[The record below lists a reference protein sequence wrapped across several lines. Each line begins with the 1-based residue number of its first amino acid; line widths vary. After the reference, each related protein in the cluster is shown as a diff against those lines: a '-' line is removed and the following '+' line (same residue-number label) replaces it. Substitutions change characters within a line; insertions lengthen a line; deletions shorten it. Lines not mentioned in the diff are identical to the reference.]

1 MRKLKKERKILSLS
15 KETLATISG
24 SDLYGDQIGPIDSS
38 GMEGCT
44 SLSVTG
50 NG

>member
-15 KETLATISG
+15 KETLALISG
-24 SDLYGDQIGPIDSS
+24 AGPQGDQIAPIDSS

-44 SLSVTG
+44 SISVTG